1 MAKKSQGPILVPCG
15 TPAGTCR
22 KSETP
27 SVDILTRC
35 SRFRKKSI
43 IQFITA
49 TSNPGSLP
57 TPGASGKTL
66 VAAGHVTL

>member
-27 SVDILTRC
+27 SVDILTHC

-43 IQFITA
+43 IQFITVDLI
-49 TSNPGSLP
+49 P
-57 TPGASGKTL
+57 
-66 VAAGHVTL
+66 